1 MSLIILGFSNKKD
14 VQLSEM
20 AYFIFGYFS
29 SKLGLSV
36 DGHEQI
42 II

>member
-1 MSLIILGFSNKKD
+1 M
-14 VQLSEM
+14 LSEM

-29 SKLGLSV
+29 MNLGSSV
-36 DGHEQI
+36 DGHEKI